1 MLPKPIIDILTQFDD
16 LLGAVNTLNDNHKD
30 IEDVGNEIKLLKL
43 WREEI
48 ESEKQSIYVIGK
60 TSTGKSE
67 FHNFILEIDNK
78 KDALFK
84 TSTKVETG
92 IIQTLQHCTSRKNAF
107 AEIIVKDKD
116 EINRLKLP
124 TQLNSRWNGSSLII
138 PLNTSENIAYFRD
151 NIIAKSENN
160 NSFNIIKA
168 VDQVNIKFPLKYLKR
183 YKLID
188 TPGLASSISETDL
201 GVKEHFNGKSH
212 VFWFLDGSKRT
223 ISDSLTL
230 LEEEKA
236 IIQNSEDRISFI
248 LNKFDLMEYD
258 DDDDENERNNVIS
271 ERRQE
276 LIDLLNFELDK
287 FSVKKEKRKIY
298 FTSFKNPK
306 KKFPTLNSYDEI
318 KNIEDSKINIEKE
331 SHHKNIHSLIS
342 NLSKILECIKMNV
355 MEKKLNNSEK
365 EIKKLE
371 NKKKEIDKFKRDSL
385 RISSETLGIIKK
397 SKNSLLSIKKEKN
410 LNTHERFNNYQN
422 KFKTQVEK
430 SCKEIDNSVL
440 RIEYLELKN
449 YHKKMQWIK
458 KVKKCTI
465 NNKETIWKK
474 YVIDSELKQSI
485 LNLEKYVQEKIE
497 SFDSLVPMLNN
508 SITEECK
515 RQLKK
520 NDNQLSKVSEK
531 RNYYYEQSLIIKE
544 SEQKIKDLDSN
555 LLKDIEQRVSQWKPE
570 NHKKLENFLALFS
583 LLQEHNIIEQKII

>member
-16 LLGAVNTLNDNHKD
+16 LLGAVNTLNDNNKD

-92 IIQTLQHCTSRKNAF
+92 IIQTLQHCASRKNAF

-116 EINRLKLP
+116 EINRLTLP
-124 TQLNSRWNGSSLII
+124 TQLNSRWNGSSLFI

-160 NSFNIIKA
+160 NSFDIIKA
-168 VDQVNIKFPLKYLKR
+168 VEQVNIKFPLKYLKR

-201 GVKEHFNGKSH
+201 DVKEHFNGKSH

-230 LEEEKA
+230 LDEEKV

-248 LNKFDLMEYD
+248 FNKFDLMEYD
-258 DDDDENERNNVIS
+258 DDNERKKVVS

-276 LIDLLNFELDK
+276 LIDVLNFELDK

-306 KKFPTLNSYDEI
+306 KKFPALNTHDVI

-342 NLSKILECIKMNV
+342 NLSKILECIKKNV
-355 MEKKLNNSEK
+355 IEKKLNSSEK

-371 NKKKEIDKFKRDSL
+371 NKQKEIDKFKRDSL
-385 RISSETLGIIKK
+385 RISSETLGLIKK
-397 SKNSLLSIKKEKN
+397 SKNSLNSIKKEKN
-410 LNTHERFNNYQN
+410 LNTHKRFNNYQN
-422 KFKTQVEK
+422 KFKTQVRK

-449 YHKKMQWIK
+449 YHKKLQWIK
-458 KVKKCTI
+458 KVREYTF
-465 NNKETIWKK
+465 NDKETIWKK
-474 YVIDSELKQSI
+474 FVIDSELKQSI
-485 LNLEKYVQEKIE
+485 IDSEKYVQEKIE

-508 SITEECK
+508 IITEECK
-515 RQLKK
+515 RLLKK
-520 NDNQLSKVSEK
+520 NDNQLSIVTEK

-570 NHKKLENFLALFS
+570 NTHKKLENFLALFS